1 MTVTIKRRIYLIER
15 LISRYTIKKK
25 RMTDKGNSVGLT
37 AQIDNSEEEILQVP
51 NLIFDYIYSTISKKQ
66 VFM

>member
-15 LISRYTIKKK
+15 LISCYTIKKK
-25 RMTDKGNSVGLT
+25 RMTGKGKSVGLT
-37 AQIDNSEEEILQVP
+37 AQIDTSEKEILPVL